1 MDPSLSI
8 VYIFSSHWFASYV
21 GRKLSVETGHTV
33 GIPCYTAHRACGDVL
48 STVPD
53 VVAIQAESG
62 AAPFRSKSGFAAQ
75 GARTSQAIGAP
86 RHQRLLQPPSQS
98 MELYHML
105 QSAHRILKH
114 PFPLSEPTH
123 VRLLGCPQASNRR
136 TRDYSNRHRRT

>member
-62 AAPFRSKSGFAAQ
+62 AAPFRSKSAFAAQ
-75 GARTSQAIGAP
+75 GARNSQAIGAP
-86 RHQRLLQPPSQS
+86 RYQRLLQPPSQS
-98 MELYHML
+98 VELYPML

-114 PFPLSEPTH
+114 PFLLSEPTY
-123 VRLLGCPQASNRR
+123 VRVPAGKQSSHQGL
-136 TRDYSNRHRRT
+136 